1 MRVMERIDQL
11 VLMAPGGLQH
21 VVSLGQSPLSVGRAP
36 TNDLVLSNGHVS
48 WNHLLLWVDA
58 EGAWVKDLGS
68 SNGTFVNDARSTG
81 PTKLRTGDTLRVG
94 TEFELKVGLREV
106 TRREDRPRAYV
117 VEAPEL
123 GVRVP
128 IRSDRIRIGFAA
140 NCHLK
145 VESLPPNAA
154 TLMVFDGGELSLGMN
169 EEDHPIELGEV
180 FIVGGLSL
188 KVVEVDPTRA
198 PTISPSSTHY
208 GYHLTAAIDGPTGPE
223 ATLRDLRGGASHHV
237 VAGNRAILLYLLGR
251 QIVADTEAGLA
262 EGERGWCSDEDIKLG
277 VWGRSKSQGNPGGL
291 HVLVHRLRK
300 ELEDAGLDAWCIEK
314 RRRFIRIR
322 VERVEIT

>member
-1 MRVMERIDQL
+1 MGVMERIDQL

-48 WNHLLLWVDA
+48 WNHLLLWVDG

-128 IRSDRIRIGFAA
+128 IRSDRIGSAA

-169 EEDHPIELGEV
+169 EEDHPIELGEAQHL
-180 FIVGGLSL
+180 GLRVKMTGDRAVHDDGAGAVL
-188 KVVEVDPTRA
+188 DDKVPAQGV
-198 PTISPSSTHY
+198 
-208 GYHLTAAIDGPTGPE
+208 
-223 ATLRDLRGGASHHV
+223 
-237 VAGNRAILLYLLGR
+237 
-251 QIVADTEAGLA
+251 IVAAQA
-262 EGERGWCSDEDIKLG
+262 ERGDVAAERAS
-277 VWGRSKSQGNPGGL
+277 PGPS
-291 HVLVHRLRK
+291 
-300 ELEDAGLDAWCIEK
+300 EA
-314 RRRFIRIR
+314 
-322 VERVEIT
+322 